1 MKKETLLSE
10 RRTED
15 AIFGGVNGANI
26 QHCYEKYNR
35 RTKNGK
41 NNCLR

>member
-15 AIFGGVNGANI
+15 TIFGGVNGANI
-26 QHCYEKYNR
+26 QQII
-35 RTKNGK
+35 GK
-41 NNCLR
+41 